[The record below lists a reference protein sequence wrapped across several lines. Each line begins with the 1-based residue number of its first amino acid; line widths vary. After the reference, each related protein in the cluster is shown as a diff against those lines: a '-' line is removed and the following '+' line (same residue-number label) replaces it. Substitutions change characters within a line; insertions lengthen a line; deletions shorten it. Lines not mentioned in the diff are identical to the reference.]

1 MNRVSKN
8 RRKSLTNMLPL
19 PSVLEA
25 VVRDELRN
33 FVIQE
38 GMAALTRVLEE
49 ERTALCG
56 APYERGSPRAHRS
69 GSAQGQLVMGGRK
82 VRVKR
87 PRVRDQEGEI
97 ALESYQQFSESDPLS
112 ERALEQM
119 VIGVSTRKYERSLE
133 ELPEELGSRST
144 SKSAISRRF
153 IAATKQQ
160 LVTRLS
166 RSIADLDIN
175 CVMLDGIHLADHLVV
190 IAVGIASDG
199 AKHVLG
205 FWEGSTENTEVC
217 LSLLG
222 DLVERGLNAQ
232 RSILFVI
239 DGGKALRKAIQMVF
253 GKRAVVQRCQ
263 LHKMR
268 NVAGHLPKELHRTT
282 RQAMR
287 EAYASKTFD
296 LAKRRLKQLA
306 GSLAEEHPGA
316 EASLLEG
323 LEETIT
329 VKKLGLTK
337 LLERSFSSTN
347 IIENLNGSVRQV
359 TRRVKNWKS
368 GSMVLR
374 WVASAVIDAE
384 KKFRRLRGYKNM
396 PRLIQYLRERDHQID
411 EHLDDEKLAA

>member
-1 MNRVSKN
+1 MNRISKK
-8 RRKSLTNMLPL
+8 RREALTELLPL

-56 APYERGSPRAHRS
+56 AAYERGSSPARRA
-69 GSAQGQLVMGGRK
+69 GSAPGQLVMGGRK

-87 PRVRDQEGEI
+87 PRVRDEEGEI
-97 ALESYQQFSESDPLS
+97 SLESYQQFSQSDPLS
-112 ERALEQM
+112 ERVLEQM

-133 ELPEELGSRST
+133 ELPEEFGSGST
-144 SKSAISRRF
+144 SKSAVSRRF
-153 IAATKQQ
+153 IAATTKQ
-160 LVTRLS
+160 LVARLS
-166 RSIADLDIN
+166 RPIADLDIT
-175 CVMLDGIHLADHLVV
+175 CVMLDGIHLSDHLVV
-190 IAVGIASDG
+190 IAVGIDREG

-232 RSILFVI
+232 RSTLFVI

-268 NVAGHLPKELHRTT
+268 NVIGHLPKELHRTT

-296 LAKRRLKQLA
+296 LAKRRLKQL
-306 GSLAEEHPGA
+306 GNPLAEEHPGA
-316 EASLLEG
+316 RTSLLEG
-323 LEETIT
+323 LDETIT

-337 LLERSFSSTN
+337 LLERSFASTN

-384 KKFRRLRGYKNM
+384 KKFRHLRGFKSM
-396 PRLIQYLRERDHQID
+396 PKLVQYLQERDQQID
-411 EHLDDEKLAA
+411 EHLDDEKIAA